1 MVPLAVQETAPPA
14 HQIGSGAKE
23 FAANARIN
31 LSSSATRTDASV
43 LVQSVMV
50 SALLAPPVNILT
62 KKPKLVKLVA
72 ARPQTAPLATCTLV
86 NVTAV
91 IINTV

>member
-1 MVPLAVQETAPPA
+1 MPLAVQETAPPA

-23 FAANARIN
+23 FAANAQIN
-31 LSSSATRTDASV
+31 LNFSRTRTDASV

-62 KKPKLVKLVA
+62 EKPKLVKLVA